1 MEGGTGQL
9 NTVFSWGTMKE
20 SGIVSGGLMLLLI
33 NGGIFYDF

>member
-20 SGIVSGGLMLLLI
+20 SGIVSGGP
-33 NGGIFYDF
+33 DVVTH